1 MKKYL
6 WLVLLL
12 AVLGGGYGYYQYN
25 RPVASLE
32 DKEADVI
39 LSAPDL
45 LKAFESN
52 EAEANKNYL
61 DKVIEVKG
69 EVTKIEADSTKKSV
83 YLNTGNEMSAVICE
97 MEAGADTEGLT
108 PGSSVVVKG
117 KCTGYL
123 MDVVL
128 VQSVIKK

>member
-52 EAEANKNYL
+52 ETEANKNYL

-83 YLNTGNEMSAVICE
+83 YLNTGNEMSAVI
-97 MEAGADTEGLT
+97 
-108 PGSSVVVKG
+108 
-117 KCTGYL
+117 
-123 MDVVL
+123 
-128 VQSVIKK
+128 

>member
-61 DKVIEVKG
+61 EKVIEVKG
-69 EVTKIEADSTKKSV
+69 EVVKIEGDSTKKSV

-97 MEAGADTEGLT
+97 MEAGADTEGVT
-108 PGSSVVVKG
+108 AGSSVVVKG